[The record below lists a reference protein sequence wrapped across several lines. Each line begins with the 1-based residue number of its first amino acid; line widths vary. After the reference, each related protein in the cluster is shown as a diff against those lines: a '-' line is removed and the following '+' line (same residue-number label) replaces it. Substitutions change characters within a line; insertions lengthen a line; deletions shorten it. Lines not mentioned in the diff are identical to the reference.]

1 MPTFTIEHP
10 IDPNLVTRE
19 VAAAALGCSLPT
31 VQKHIDLK
39 HLTGYRLPVG
49 RMTLVDRREV
59 EALVAQRE
67 KQA

>member
-1 MPTFTIEHP
+1 MPEFTIKNP
-10 IDPNLVTRE
+10 IDPNLVSRE

-39 HLTGYRLPVG
+39 RLTGYRLPYG

-59 EALVAQRE
+59 AALVAQQ
-67 KQA
+67 KSTS